1 METQTSTSLQALM
14 ASVQGY
20 GLSKEELAKL
30 QSNLTTFAS
39 GRIAA
44 HMQEAANTALSR
56 MKDRSALHAVMP
68 AFDPSCFIITA
79 LGDRLCALTCV
90 EKTGWMVFC

>member
-1 METQTSTSLQALM
+1 M

-56 MKDRSALHAVMP
+56 MKDRSASDADVAAFEPFSSATPTLHDRICVLT
-68 AFDPSCFIITA
+68 SNEN
-79 LGDRLCALTCV
+79 LGQP
-90 EKTGWMVFC
+90 VFS

>member
-1 METQTSTSLQALM
+1 M

-20 GLSKEELAKL
+20 GLSREELEKL
-30 QSNLTTFAS
+30 QNSLNTFTS

-56 MKDRSALHAVMP
+56 MKDRYSSCDLHNSTRRHDHLHCA
-68 AFDPSCFIITA
+68 AREITS
-79 LGDRLCALTCV
+79 LLL
-90 EKTGWMVFC
+90 